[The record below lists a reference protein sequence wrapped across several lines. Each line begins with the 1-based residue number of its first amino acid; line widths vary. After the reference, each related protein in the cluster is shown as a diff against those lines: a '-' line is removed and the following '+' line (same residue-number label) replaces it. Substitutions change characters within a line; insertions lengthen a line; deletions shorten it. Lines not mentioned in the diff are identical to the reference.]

1 MHAHITTLRN
11 SPQDTYKNTLS
22 SQQSLFIIQC
32 VYLKS
37 YGILAIDSRYKYI
50 IKDL

>member
-11 SPQDTYKNTLS
+11 SPLDTYKNTLS
-22 SQQSLFIIQC
+22 PQKSLFVFQC

-37 YGILAIDSRYKYI
+37 YGILAIDSRY
-50 IKDL
+50 LSR